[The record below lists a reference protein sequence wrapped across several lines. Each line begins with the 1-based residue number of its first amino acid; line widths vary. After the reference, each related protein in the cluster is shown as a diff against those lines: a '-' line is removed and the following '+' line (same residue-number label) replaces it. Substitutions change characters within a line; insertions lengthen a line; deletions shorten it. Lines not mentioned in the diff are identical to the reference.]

1 MTDHNIPEF
10 VCHAM
15 NEYGDTQTSE
25 LIQDDGTVLIFE
37 CATHP
42 VVTPDE
48 LHHYENGY
56 ILQCLLR
63 IPDDALTNAGK
74 LIRQIAIARRS

>member
-15 NEYGDTQTSE
+15 NEYGS
-25 LIQDDGTVLIFE
+25 VL
-37 CATHP
+37 HP

-48 LHHYENGY
+48 LHHYEDGY